1 MKRFQSLLSLPTRA
15 AISRA
20 DSQNSMN
27 RVDSQRAES
36 VSESELSEDVSDAVE
51 QVVMIQGRG
60 LHASTFQLNLS
71 RF

>member
-1 MKRFQSLLSLPTRA
+1 
-15 AISRA
+15 
-20 DSQNSMN
+20 MN